1 MPKTINQA
9 IPAGAE
15 GRVAIGHSD
24 EQVAK
29 LRAVTA
35 EARHRQASGLAPQGS
50 PVTGEPA
57 GPAGPVLPYIG
68 SANAALGRELA
79 LLRAQAD
86 DRERWLSS
94 SGIGAGG
101 MPMMHQ
107 PGYATQRQAVCDEL
121 EAIREAI
128 ARLEALTDDQ
138 AVRSWAHSR
147 GVL

>member
-1 MPKTINQA
+1 MPKTINPA

-50 PVTGEPA
+50 VTSRPA
-57 GPAGPVLPYIG
+57 SPAEPVLPYIG

-107 PGYATQRQAVCDEL
+107 PGYATQRQAVCGEL
-121 EAIREAI
+121 EAIREAV